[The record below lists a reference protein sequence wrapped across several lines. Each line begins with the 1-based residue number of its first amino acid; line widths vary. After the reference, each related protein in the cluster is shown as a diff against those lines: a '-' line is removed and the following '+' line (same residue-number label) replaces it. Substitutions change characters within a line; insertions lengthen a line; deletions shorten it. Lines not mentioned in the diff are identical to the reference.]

1 MRPSVNVV
9 AALATAAT
17 FFAAVAVPASAE
29 CKRYGFTVNDYGKDG
44 TTTDAKNL
52 LDKLIAT
59 KMSEKGVKNYKTGP
73 KKVSCELFLNF
84 IVFDEHTC
92 TADATVCW
100 GGTPLPSSE
109 QAAEATEAGEKT
121 KSSSAEPA
129 KQSKKKK
136 EVAAKTGEAA
146 KVPEIAKATA
156 PPPAENATAE
166 TKAPDP
172 KDTSAP
178 TTEAKEGAAQP
189 SESQA
194 NSASTAAAT
203 PDVTSAPSSATASVT
218 PLAAPA
224 AKAAKSVET
233 GSLSEPA
240 KKPSAKH
247 HEAKKAPSENGE
259 TTAVKPAAHEESG
272 YPTPLPPEDGVT
284 P

>member
-44 TTTDAKNL
+44 PTTDAKSL

-59 KMSEKGVKNYKTGP
+59 KMSEKGVKDYKTGP

-146 KVPEIAKATA
+146 KVPETAKATA
-156 PPPAENATAE
+156 PPPAENAAAE

-172 KDTSAP
+172 KDASAP
-178 TTEAKEGAAQP
+178 TADANEGAAQP
-189 SESQA
+189 SEGQA
-194 NSASTAAAT
+194 NSASTAT
-203 PDVTSAPSSATASVT
+203 PDVTSSSATASVT

-247 HEAKKAPSENGE
+247 HEAKKTPSENGE

>member
-44 TTTDAKNL
+44 PTTDAKSL

-59 KMSEKGVKNYKTGP
+59 KMSEKGVKDYKTGL

-121 KSSSAEPA
+121 KSSSAAPA

-146 KVPEIAKATA
+146 KVPETAKATA
-156 PPPAENATAE
+156 PPPAENAAAE

-178 TTEAKEGAAQP
+178 TAEANEGAAQP
-189 SESQA
+189 SEGQA
-194 NSASTAAAT
+194 NSASTAT
-203 PDVTSAPSSATASVT
+203 PDVTSSSATASVT

-247 HEAKKAPSENGE
+247 QEAKKTPSENGE
-259 TTAVKPAAHEESG
+259 TTAVKPAAHEELG

>member
-44 TTTDAKNL
+44 PTTDAKSL

-59 KMSEKGVKNYKTGP
+59 KMSEKGVKDYKTGL

-146 KVPEIAKATA
+146 KVPETAKATA
-156 PPPAENATAE
+156 PPPAENAAAE

-178 TTEAKEGAAQP
+178 TAEANEGAAQP
-189 SESQA
+189 SEGQA
-194 NSASTAAAT
+194 NSASTAT
-203 PDVTSAPSSATASVT
+203 PDVTSSSATASVT

-247 HEAKKAPSENGE
+247 QEAKKTPSENGE
-259 TTAVKPAAHEESG
+259 TTAVKPAAHEELG

>member
-44 TTTDAKNL
+44 PTTDAKSL

-59 KMSEKGVKNYKTGP
+59 KMSEKGVKDYKTGP

-146 KVPEIAKATA
+146 KVPETAKATA
-156 PPPAENATAE
+156 PPPAENV
-166 TKAPDP
+166 APDP

-178 TTEAKEGAAQP
+178 TAEAKEGAAQP
-189 SESQA
+189 DESPS
-194 NSASTAAAT
+194 NSAATAAAT

-233 GSLSEPA
+233 GSLSQPA

>member
-44 TTTDAKNL
+44 PTTDAKSL

-59 KMSEKGVKNYKTGP
+59 KMSEKGVKDYKTGL

-121 KSSSAEPA
+121 KSSSAAPA

-146 KVPEIAKATA
+146 KVPETAKATA
-156 PPPAENATAE
+156 PPPAENAAAE

-178 TTEAKEGAAQP
+178 TAEANEGAAQP
-189 SESQA
+189 SEGQA
-194 NSASTAAAT
+194 NSASTAT
-203 PDVTSAPSSATASVT
+203 PDVTSSSATASVT

>member
-9 AALATAAT
+9 AALATPAT
-17 FFAAVAVPASAE
+17 FIAAVAVPASAE

-44 TTTDAKNL
+44 PTTDAKSL

-59 KMSEKGVKNYKTGP
+59 KMSEKGVKDYKTGL

-121 KSSSAEPA
+121 KSSSAAPA

-136 EVAAKTGEAA
+136 EVEAKTGEAA
-146 KVPEIAKATA
+146 KVPETAKGTA
-156 PPPAENATAE
+156 PPPAENAAAE

-172 KDTSAP
+172 KDASAP
-178 TTEAKEGAAQP
+178 TADANEGAAQP
-189 SESQA
+189 SEGQA
-194 NSASTAAAT
+194 NSASTAT
-203 PDVTSAPSSATASVT
+203 PDVTSSSATASVT